1 MIPRKPMLPAAL
13 LLSLL
18 IALPLNTLWSAELT
32 PAMQSIVKKL
42 KLDEKL
48 FDGADDEHKVPQAW
62 LDGAKK
68 EGKVRFF
75 STLDPRQAN
84 KVIVPFKERYPFID
98 VEYSRA
104 SHEDRAVK
112 TLVALKSGR
121 HLTDILTGV
130 GGTYFM
136 YRKADGLADLRD
148 IPNWKN
154 NPEGTRDPDGHW
166 VGMHLRYWCMAYN
179 SGLVKQEELPKKWED
194 LLTNP
199 RWGNKNLALGNR
211 PQLWMLMLWH
221 ANGEEWAKN
230 FMTKLFT
237 QLKPQLRKEGMNAM
251 MELTL
256 AGEFHANVP
265 AGGYRAK
272 QKALEGA
279 PIAWTCPEPVP
290 VAVSEM
296 TILKGA
302 PNINAAKIFTNWFL
316 SKEGQIAQYAAT
328 FAPPVHKDL
337 QREEFLPF
345 ADQIQGK
352 KISFREPK
360 TELEIQ
366 PELLRFWNDLWLK
379 GGGKPRKRR

>member
-1 MIPRKPMLPAAL
+1 MLILNRSSWTAL
-13 LLSLL
+13 LAAACL
-18 IALPLNTLWSAELT
+18 ALPWCSARAASLT
-32 PAMQSIVKKL
+32 QSMQQIVKKL
-42 KLDEKL
+42 KIDESLLDNS
-48 FDGADDEHKVPQAW
+48 DGELKVPQEW
-62 LDGAKK
+62 VEGAKQ
-68 EGKVRFF
+68 EGKVRFY

-136 YRKADGLADLRD
+136 YREADGLADLREL
-148 IPNWKN
+148 PNWKN
-154 NPEGTRDPDGHW
+154 NPEGTRDPDGYW
-166 VGMHLRYWCMAYN
+166 TGMHLRYWCMAYN
-179 SGLVKQEELPKKWED
+179 ADLVKKEDLPKKWDD

-199 RWGNKNLALGNR
+199 RWRDGNLALGNR
-211 PQLWMLMLWH
+211 PQLWALMLWH

-230 FMTKLFT
+230 FLTKLFSE
-237 QLKPQLRKEGMNAM
+237 LKPQLRKEGMNAM
-251 MELTL
+251 MELTV

-265 AGGYRAK
+265 AGGYRAR
-272 QKALEGA
+272 QKAESGA
-279 PIAWTCPEPVP
+279 PVSWTCPEPVP

-302 PNINAAKIFTNWFL
+302 PNMNSARIFTNWFL

-328 FAPPVHKDL
+328 YAPPVHKDL
-337 QREEFLPF
+337 QLKEFLPF
-345 ADQIQGK
+345 ADQILGK

-360 TELEIQ
+360 SELEIQ
-366 PELLRFWNDLWLK
+366 PELLKFWNDLWLK
-379 GGGKPRKRR
+379 GGGKMRKH